1 MVAIL
6 TNRPEFYAD
15 LSEEIRLFID
25 ERKIPLTDTLPEEGY
40 AVRHVFREDLSYSD
54 TATLYL
60 DGVQVSEYSFPYEK
74 TEIQDPVARTRLF
87 KHGAKV
93 AVFRVLRDYFGSEK
107 AWGSLTGVR
116 PTKFFRDLCRR
127 YDRKEAL
134 RQFREVYEVNEE
146 KLSLVTGIV
155 DVQEP
160 FIRSVGKEDLDIYV
174 GIPFCTSRCAYCSF
188 LSSVTTRDGRLEEE
202 YVKALLKEM
211 ELLRD
216 LIKEKHIRSVY
227 VGGGTPTA
235 INETLLGMILE
246 RIASFSS
253 GAELTVE
260 AGRPDTITPEKLR
273 LIKDAGAGRIS
284 VNPQT
289 TCERTLE
296 IIGRKHS
303 ISSFFEKYELARS
316 FGFDAINTDL
326 IAGLPGETE
335 EDLMKSVRDCRNLGA
350 ENITVHTLAIKKGS
364 RFGMQ
369 NAHHFV
375 DEKTAERM
383 VLHSRE
389 LLENS
394 GYRPYYMYRQ
404 KYMAGNMENT
414 GYALP
419 GKECIYNIDIMEEE
433 VSILAFG
440 AGAASKRVDREGK
453 KISRTVGLKDVRQ
466 YIDRIEEMAGNK
478 LDLFSEG
485 K

>member
-1 MVAIL
+1 
-6 TNRPEFYAD
+6 
-15 LSEEIRLFID
+15 
-25 ERKIPLTDTLPEEGY
+25 
-40 AVRHVFREDLSYSD
+40 
-54 TATLYL
+54 
-60 DGVQVSEYSFPYEK
+60 
-74 TEIQDPVARTRLF
+74 
-87 KHGAKV
+87 
-93 AVFRVLRDYFGSEK
+93 
-107 AWGSLTGVR
+107 
-116 PTKFFRDLCRR
+116 
-127 YDRKEAL
+127 
-134 RQFREVYEVNEE
+134 
-146 KLSLVTGIV
+146 
-155 DVQEP
+155 
-160 FIRSVGKEDLDIYV
+160 
-174 GIPFCTSRCAYCSF
+174 
-188 LSSVTTRDGRLEEE
+188 
-202 YVKALLKEM
+202 
-211 ELLRD
+211 
-216 LIKEKHIRSVY
+216 
-227 VGGGTPTA
+227 
-235 INETLLGMILE
+235 
-246 RIASFSS
+246 
-253 GAELTVE
+253 
-260 AGRPDTITPEKLR
+260 
-273 LIKDAGAGRIS
+273 
-284 VNPQT
+284 PQT

-335 EDLMKSVRDCRNLGA
+335 EDLMKSVSDCRNLGA

-375 DEKTAERM
+375 DEKTAEMM

-466 YIDRIEEMAGNK
+466 YIERIEEMAGNK
-478 LDLFSEG
+478 LELFSEG